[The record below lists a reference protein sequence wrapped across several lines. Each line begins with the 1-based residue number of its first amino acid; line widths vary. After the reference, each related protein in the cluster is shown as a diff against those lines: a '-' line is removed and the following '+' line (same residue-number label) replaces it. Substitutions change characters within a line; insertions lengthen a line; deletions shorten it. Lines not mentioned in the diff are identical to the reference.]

1 VFRAL
6 RRLLRLQRN
15 HAGLLLFLRYRL
27 RSRSGRAVVSG
38 GPAFR
43 AEEDW
48 VHITLPTGARVD
60 GSFVVR
66 TAGLPANTLRRL
78 RFEESFALADRLARD
93 RAWLRT
99 EGSSLA
105 DALHVIIGV
114 TGHADRPGLV
124 GLRRALHRV
133 RPPSGREWN
142 ERIGAAL
149 PAELAGRVREW
160 IVTLRAAQRMTA
172 ALPDVLVAELA
183 TKDVEL
189 RAVAGQ
195 PQFQRALAHAS
206 PTLSGE
212 LSKWLAGQRRPQR
225 QSLIRLAK
233 YVARAVAKTSPLSTF
248 TVSGLG
254 TWAEAGD
261 DTQREKPDLAM
272 VGVSELDGGLLHQ
285 LTRLLRSDPQLSAAL
300 PVRVNPSATLYD
312 DRVMFVGATVRE
324 PVVTVSAAPVIR
336 ETLRILG
343 DRTVAA
349 ADLVA
354 ELTAEGAA
362 DAEAPR
368 VERFVDGLVDAGLL
382 ERQVPLTDLAPDPLG
397 DLADWLARD
406 ARGESGTDLAAAA
419 TGVRTLLQDN
429 VSVEDVDAN
438 RARLG
443 ELNRASG
450 ELAGLAGLDSS
461 QVREQYQFRDNAVYR
476 ETAVEQISHWR
487 TALSDLDVVRRWMGA
502 FDLALPLRLALGTYC
517 AERFGP
523 GSEIPFLL
531 LHRAIHEERAR
542 DDRAERTPAAEAI
555 ASMADNALLM
565 MPSELAESR
574 LPRIRELARIR
585 REAGEAMRN
594 QEPDNG
600 VIRVD
605 GRAVADL
612 VARWPQWVTPPG
624 SLGCYVQV
632 IPDPEAVRLV
642 LNVAQTGY
650 GRGHSRVRHFIAQA
664 GGIAPPD
671 GSWSVPAGEPVL
683 AEVRGAFA
691 SSANRRPPSLPYEID
706 YPDVVSDRPAAE
718 RIRLGELV
726 VVHDPRT
733 DLVRLVSKRLG
744 AEVRPVH
751 LGMMSD
757 VLLPPAARLLTYT
770 FGAANYLHTTALS
783 MLSPIVESVP
793 AQQVVVRP
801 RVEVGRVV
809 LQRARWVAAADA
821 VPRRDKGEAD
831 AGYWVRLTGW
841 LRANGI
847 PPRSFVQMRND
858 EGSQAGNLFAR
869 GFDKSRKPVYVDFA
883 NWYLVA
889 VFERML
895 ARTGGVVVFAEAL
908 PDPEDADSYVTE
920 YLVELSEPEHRDAG

>member
-1 VFRAL
+1 VVPTEK
-6 RRLLRLQRN
+6 
-15 HAGLLLFLRYRL
+15 
-27 RSRSGRAVVSG
+27 SIRSGRRIRRPG
-38 GPAFR
+38 LP

-66 TAGLPANTLRRL
+66 TAGLPADTLRRL

-105 DALHVIIGV
+105 DALHVIIGMA
-114 TGHADRPGLV
+114 GDADKPGLV

-133 RPPSGREWN
+133 RPPSAREWN

-149 PAELAGRVREW
+149 PAELAGRVSEW
-160 IVTLRAAQRMTA
+160 IATLRAAQQMTA

-183 TKDVEL
+183 TKDIEL
-189 RAVAGQ
+189 RAVARQ

-206 PTLSGE
+206 PALSGE
-212 LSKWLAGQRRPQR
+212 LSKWLAGRRRPQR

-248 TVSGLG
+248 TVSGMG
-254 TWAEAGD
+254 TWAEACE
-261 DTQREKPDLAM
+261 DTQREKPDPAM
-272 VGVSELDGGLLHQ
+272 VGVTELDGGLLHQ

-300 PVRVNPSATLYD
+300 PIRVNPSVTLHD
-312 DRVMFVGATVRE
+312 DRVMFVGATARE
-324 PVVTVSAAPVIR
+324 PVVTVPAAPVIR

-354 ELTAEGAA
+354 GLATEG
-362 DAEAPR
+362 AEAPR

-397 DLADWLARD
+397 DLADWLTRD
-406 ARGESGTDLAAAA
+406 AHGESGTDLAAAA
-419 TGVRTLLQDN
+419 TGVRILLRDN
-429 VSVEDVDAN
+429 VSVEDVDGN
-438 RARLG
+438 RARLS
-443 ELNRASG
+443 ELNRAIG
-450 ELAGLAGLDSS
+450 ELAGFAGLDSS
-461 QVREQYQFRDNAVYR
+461 QVREQYQFRDNAVYP
-476 ETAVEQISHWR
+476 ESTVERISHWR

-502 FDLALPLRLALGTYC
+502 FDVALPLRLALGTYC
-517 AERFGP
+517 GERFGP

-531 LHRAIHEERAR
+531 LHRAIHEERTRGEGAG
-542 DDRAERTPAAEAI
+542 RTPAAEAI
-555 ASMADNALLM
+555 ASMADNALVLM
-565 MPSELAESR
+565 PNELAESR

-585 REAGEAMRN
+585 REAGEVMRN
-594 QEPDNG
+594 REPDNG

-605 GRAVADL
+605 GRAVAEL
-612 VARWPQWVTPPG
+612 IARWPQWVTPPG

-632 IPDPEAVRLV
+632 LPDPEAVRLV

-664 GGIAPPD
+664 GGVAPPD
-671 GSWSVPAGEPVL
+671 GSWSATGGEPVL

-744 AEVRPVH
+744 VQVRPVH

-757 VLLPPAARLLTYT
+757 ALLPPAARLLTYT

-793 AQQVVVRP
+793 AQEILVRP

-809 LQRARWVAAADA
+809 LQRARWVAGADA

-831 AGYWVRLTGW
+831 AVYWVRLTGW
-841 LRANGI
+841 LRAKGI
-847 PPRSFVQMRND
+847 ALRCFIQMRND
-858 EGSQAGNLFAR
+858 EGPQAGNLFAR

-895 ARTGGVVVFAEAL
+895 ARAGGVVVFAEAL
-908 PDPEDADSYVTE
+908 PDPEDADSHVTE

>member
-1 VFRAL
+1 
-6 RRLLRLQRN
+6 
-15 HAGLLLFLRYRL
+15 
-27 RSRSGRAVVSG
+27 
-38 GPAFR
+38 
-43 AEEDW
+43 

-66 TAGLPANTLRRL
+66 TAGLPADTLRRL
-78 RFEESFALADRLARD
+78 RFEESFTLADRLARD
-93 RAWLRT
+93 REWLRT

-105 DALHVIIGV
+105 DALHAIIGMA
-114 TGHADRPGLV
+114 GDADKPGLV
-124 GLRRALHRV
+124 GLRRALHRG

-142 ERIGAAL
+142 ERILAAL
-149 PAELAGRVREW
+149 PAELADRVRAW
-160 IVTLRAAQRMTA
+160 IVTLRAAQQMTA

-206 PTLSGE
+206 PALSGE
-212 LSKWLAGQRRPQR
+212 LSKWLAGRRRPQR

-254 TWAEAGD
+254 TWAEAGGN
-261 DTQREKPDLAM
+261 TQRENPDPAV
-272 VGVSELDGGLLHQ
+272 VGITELDGGLLHQ
-285 LTRLLRSDPQLSAAL
+285 LTRWLRSDPQLSAAL

-312 DRVMFVGATVRE
+312 DRVMFVGATARE

-343 DRTVAA
+343 DRTVAT

-354 ELTAEGAA
+354 ELTAES
-362 DAEAPR
+362 AEAPR

-397 DLADWLARD
+397 DLADWLTRD
-406 ARGESGTDLAAAA
+406 ARGESGTDFVAAA

-429 VSVEDVDAN
+429 VPVDDVAGN
-438 RARLG
+438 RVRLS
-443 ELNRASG
+443 ELNHAIG
-450 ELAGLAGLDSS
+450 ELADLAGLDSS
-461 QVREQYQFRDNAVYR
+461 LVREHYQFRDNAVYR
-476 ETAVEQISHWR
+476 EPAVEQISHWCA
-487 TALSDLDVVRRWMGA
+487 ALSDLDAVRRWMGA
-502 FDLALPLRLALGTYC
+502 FDVALPLRLALGTYC

-523 GSEIPFLL
+523 GSEVPFLL
-531 LHRAIHEERAR
+531 LHRAIHEERVRGDGA
-542 DDRAERTPAAEAI
+542 ARTPAAEAI
-555 ASMADNALLM
+555 ASMADNTLVM
-565 MPSELAESR
+565 MPAELPESR
-574 LPRIRELARIR
+574 VPRIRELAQIR
-585 REAGEAMRN
+585 REAGEVMRN
-594 QEPDNG
+594 HEPDNG

-605 GRAVADL
+605 GRAVAEL

-632 IPDPEAVRLV
+632 IPDPAAVRLV

-650 GRGHSRVRHFIAQA
+650 GRGHSRVRQFVAQA
-664 GGIAPPD
+664 EGIAPPD
-671 GSWSVPAGEPVL
+671 GSWSTYGGEPVL

-691 SSANRRPPSLPYEID
+691 SSANRRPASLPYEID

-718 RIRLGELV
+718 RIRLGDLV

-744 AEVRPVH
+744 VQVRPVH

-783 MLSPIVESVP
+783 MLSPLVESVP
-793 AQQVVVRP
+793 AQQIVARP

-809 LQRARWVAAADA
+809 LQRARWVAGADA
-821 VPRRDKGEAD
+821 VPRREKGETDAD
-831 AGYWVRLTGW
+831 YWVRLAGW
-841 LRANGI
+841 LRTNGI
-847 PPRSFVQMRND
+847 PLRCFVQMRND
-858 EGSQAGNLFAR
+858 DGPQAGNLFTR

-895 ARTGGVVVFAEAL
+895 VRADGVVVFAEAL
-908 PDPEDADSYVTE
+908 PEPADADSHVTE